1 VWGRLTLVAL
11 LLAIAPGAA
20 RRAPAADDDKVLQEK
35 ALKLN
40 EVTGE
45 DPVTGTIL
53 TLVEEK
59 ERASTKK
66 LLAAALKMAKAA
78 PKDKPVFNINA
89 TWILGRAAQVLKD
102 SETAEY
108 FLRQNAAQALK
119 LYSTKKF
126 VAAYG
131 RLVDVLYENKRY
143 TEVEK
148 ICREILELEGGDDI
162 NTFKVEALEML
173 AQSLAKQG
181 KTDAAL
187 ALLDNLIKSAGKVKD
202 ERSEILLSRLKGQVL
217 REAGKF
223 EEAAKL
229 YESLIDRVA
238 KLKGIKDKAK
248 DQFAELIRYSLSGLY
263 IDMKNVDKAAEHLKV
278 LLAKD
283 EKNPTYN
290 NDLGFIWADN
300 DKNLDEAE
308 KLIRRAIEEDR
319 KEKEKL
325 KKKGEIE
332 EVKDNAAY
340 LDSLGWV
347 LYKKKKYKEALPY
360 FLDAVKDPEEGQHL
374 EIYDHLA
381 EVYVALGQTDKAL
394 ETWKKGLTSKPVGK
408 RDEQRKAEVE
418 KKVKKLEKK
427 D

>member
-1 VWGRLTLVAL
+1 MWGRLALIAL
-11 LLAIAPGAA
+11 LLAVVLGTA
-20 RRAPAADDDKVLQEK
+20 RTAPAADDDKALREK

-40 EVTGE
+40 DITGE
-45 DPVTGTIL
+45 DPVTGMIM
-53 TLVEEK
+53 TLVEDKEK
-59 ERASTKK
+59 ESTKK
-66 LLAAALKMAKAA
+66 LLAVALKMAKEQ
-78 PKDKPVFNINA
+78 PKDKDPIFNVNA
-89 TWILGRAAQVLKD
+89 TWILGRAAQYLKEA
-102 SETAEY
+102 ETAEF

-126 VAAYG
+126 VSAYG
-131 RLVDVLYENKRY
+131 RLIDLLYENKRY
-143 TEVEK
+143 AEVEK
-148 ICREILELEGGDDI
+148 ICREILELQGGDDI
-162 NTFKVEALEML
+162 TAFKVDALEML

-181 KTDAAL
+181 KTDTAL
-187 ALLDNLIKSAGKVKD
+187 TLMDNLIKGAKKARD
-202 ERSEILLSRLKGQVL
+202 ERSEILLSRLKGQIL

-223 EEAAKL
+223 EDAAKL

-238 KLKGIKDKAK
+238 KLADIKQESRDR
-248 DQFAELIRYSLSGLY
+248 FADLIRYTLSGLY
-263 IDMKNVDKAAEHLKV
+263 IDMKNVDKAAEHLKT

-290 NDLGFIWADN
+290 NDLGYIWADN

-319 KEKEKL
+319 KLRKSLGGAVPE
-325 KKKGEIE
+325 
-332 EVKDNAAY
+332 KDNAAY

-360 FLDAVKDPEEGQHL
+360 LLDAVKDPEEGQHM

-381 EVYVALGQTDKAL
+381 DVYVALGQTDKAM
-394 ETWKKGLTSKPVGK
+394 ETWKKGLACKPIGK
-408 RDEQRKAEVE
+408 RDDQRKIEIE
-418 KKVKKLEKK
+418 KKIKKLEKK